1 MSRSYNKGKIALS
14 KTPIDSF
21 FIVWIWL
28 VLNQIDSNK
37 CIICL
42 VSSSSIEFMMP
53 SLLAKGEDPQ
63 FFSLEKHPELSSL
76 ASKDENANKI
86 TLFQLGTEHTGTKCI
101 TFNV

>member
-1 MSRSYNKGKIALS
+1 MHYPKHPLIALLLS
-14 KTPIDSF
+14 EYDLF
-21 FIVWIWL
+21 
-28 VLNQIDSNK
+28 LNQIDSNK

-63 FFSLEKHPELSSL
+63 LFSIEKHPELSPL

-86 TLFQLGTEHTGTKCI
+86 TLFQLGIEHIGTKCI
-101 TFNV
+101 SFNV